1 MEAAGGGP
9 VAEVAQ
15 GDRLLAQ
22 LRPWN
27 LVKVAVQGQGVRHQL
42 QPVVQG
48 TVMLDVEKFRVP
60 IGYLQQRAGIALYLT
75 APVDLQLHAK
85 KPGPLSA
92 EDGLRFIVVVMDWI
106 VFAPLLVAV
115 HAVGVLVV
123 IVVLGVVGA
132 GLVQQR
138 PAAAAVGVVVV
149 KAALAQGCVRTASVV
164 LVPDALPTA
173 FTGQG
178 SLVQAVWTELQ
189 AVKGIQFFSWIGLT
203 AQSAG
208 SLFAHSHYLHDFS
221 PRSPRG
227 HSWR

>member
-1 MEAAGGGP
+1 MLLEEVEHPGYSGVLGLLRGSKCFAAHVDMEAAGGGP

-27 LVKVAVQGQGVRHQL
+27 LVKVTVQRQGVRHQF
-42 QPVVQG
+42 QAVVQG
-48 TVMLDVEKFRVP
+48 AVMLDVEERLLLV
-60 IGYLQQRAGIALYLT
+60 GNLQQRAGVAFYLT
-75 APVDLQLHAK
+75 AVVDLQLHAK

-92 EDGLRFIVVVMDWI
+92 EDGLRFIVVVMNWI
-106 VFAPLLVAV
+106 VLALLLVAV

-138 PAAAAVGVVVV
+138 PTAAAVGVVVV
-149 KAALAQGCVRTASVV
+149 EAALAQGCVRTAGVV
-164 LVPDALPTA
+164 LVPDTLPTA

-178 SLVQAVWTELQ
+178 SLVQAMRTEL
-189 AVKGIQFFSWIGLT
+189 
-203 AQSAG
+203 
-208 SLFAHSHYLHDFS
+208 
-221 PRSPRG
+221 
-227 HSWR
+227 